1 MPSFMMQ
8 IYRPDSNHVNFTNVL
23 NKANMTKNQI
33 FTAMP
38 A

>member
-8 IYRPDSNHVNFTNVL
+8 IYRPDSNDVNFTNVL

-33 FTAMP
+33 FNAMP